1 MRVFIVSKIY
11 WTHKFMPEI
20 NININDQDYT
30 VVCDPGE
37 EQHLKSLAAQIDFK
51 VRELTKRFGKIGET
65 RLMVMASLLMAD
77 QAQELEKQS
86 KDSLIKIKSLEASL
100 DENEKRTVNNQNKS
114 TDYVELTNEKIN
126 DLLSKI
132 ASIN

>member
-1 MRVFIVSKIY
+1 
-11 WTHKFMPEI
+11 MPEI

-37 EQHLKSLAAQIDFK
+37 EQHLKSLASQIDFK
-51 VRELTKRFGKIGET
+51 VREVTKRFGKIGET

-77 QAQELEKQS
+77 QAQELS
-86 KDSLIKIKSLEASL
+86 KLNKDNIIKIKSLEASL
-100 DENEKRTVNNQNKS
+100 NENEKRTASNQNKS

>member
-1 MRVFIVSKIY
+1 
-11 WTHKFMPEI
+11 MPEI

-37 EQHLKSLAAQIDFK
+37 EQHLKSLAAQIDSK

-77 QAQELEKQS
+77 QAQELEKNS
-86 KDSLIKIKSLEASL
+86 RDSLTKIKSLEASL
-100 DENEKRTVNNQNKS
+100 EENEKRTVNNQDKS

>member
-1 MRVFIVSKIY
+1 MIKTTLWYATQERK
-11 WTHKFMPEI
+11 
-20 NININDQDYT
+20 
-30 VVCDPGE
+30 
-37 EQHLKSLAAQIDFK
+37 QHLKSLAAQIDFK

>member
-1 MRVFIVSKIY
+1 
-11 WTHKFMPEI
+11 MPEI
-20 NININDQDYT
+20 NININDQNYT

-100 DENEKRTVNNQNKS
+100 DENEKRTVNNQNKP
-114 TDYVELTNEKIN
+114 L
-126 DLLSKI
+126 
-132 ASIN
+132 

>member
-1 MRVFIVSKIY
+1 
-11 WTHKFMPEI
+11 
-20 NININDQDYT
+20 
-30 VVCDPGE
+30 
-37 EQHLKSLAAQIDFK
+37 
-51 VRELTKRFGKIGET
+51 
-65 RLMVMASLLMAD
+65 MASLLMAD
-77 QAQELEKQS
+77 QAQELEKHS

>member
-1 MRVFIVSKIY
+1 
-11 WTHKFMPEI
+11 MPEI

-37 EQHLKSLAAQIDFK
+37 EQHLKSLAAQIDYK

-65 RLMVMASLLMAD
+65 RLMVMASLLLAD
-77 QAQELEKQS
+77 QVQEVEKQNN
-86 KDSLIKIKSLEASL
+86 DSFIKIKSLEASL

>member
-1 MRVFIVSKIY
+1 
-11 WTHKFMPEI
+11 MPEI

-37 EQHLKSLAAQIDFK
+37 EQHLKSLAAQIDSK

-77 QAQELEKQS
+77 QAQELEKNS
-86 KDSLIKIKSLEASL
+86 RDSLTKIKSLEASL
-100 DENEKRTVNNQNKS
+100 EENEKRTVNNQNKS
-114 TDYVELTNEKIN
+114 IDYVELTNEKIN

>member
-1 MRVFIVSKIY
+1 
-11 WTHKFMPEI
+11 MPEI
-20 NININDQDYT
+20 NININDKDYT
-30 VVCDPGE
+30 VVCDQGE
-37 EQHLKSLAAQIDFK
+37 AQHIKSLAAQIDFK

>member
-1 MRVFIVSKIY
+1 
-11 WTHKFMPEI
+11 
-20 NININDQDYT
+20 
-30 VVCDPGE
+30 
-37 EQHLKSLAAQIDFK
+37 
-51 VRELTKRFGKIGET
+51 
-65 RLMVMASLLMAD
+65 MVMASLLMAD

>member
-1 MRVFIVSKIY
+1 M
-11 WTHKFMPEI
+11 
-20 NININDQDYT
+20 
-30 VVCDPGE
+30 CDPGE
-37 EQHLKSLAAQIDFK
+37 EQHLKSLASQIDFK

-77 QAQELEKQS
+77 QAQELSKQN
-86 KDSLIKIKSLEASL
+86 KDSIVKIKSLEASL
-100 DENEKRTVNNQNKS
+100 DENEKRTVNNQDKS
-114 TDYVELTNEKIN
+114 ADYIELTNEKIN

>member
-1 MRVFIVSKIY
+1 
-11 WTHKFMPEI
+11 MPEI

-37 EQHLKSLAAQIDFK
+37 EQHLKTLAAQIDFK
-51 VRELTKRFGKIGET
+51 VRELTKRFRKKGQT
-65 RLMVMASLLMAD
+65 RLMEMASLLMAD

-86 KDSLIKIKSLEASL
+86 KESLVKIKSLEASL

>member
-1 MRVFIVSKIY
+1 
-11 WTHKFMPEI
+11 
-20 NININDQDYT
+20 
-30 VVCDPGE
+30 
-37 EQHLKSLAAQIDFK
+37 
-51 VRELTKRFGKIGET
+51 
-65 RLMVMASLLMAD
+65 MVMASLLMAD

-100 DENEKRTVNNQNKS
+100 DENEKRTANNQNKS

>member
-1 MRVFIVSKIY
+1 
-11 WTHKFMPEI
+11 MPEI

-37 EQHLKSLAAQIDFK
+37 EQHLKSLAAQIDSK

-77 QAQELEKQS
+77 QAQELEKNS
-86 KDSLIKIKSLEASL
+86 RDSLTKIKSLEASL
-100 DENEKRTVNNQNKS
+100 EENEKRTVNNQNKS
-114 TDYVELTNEKIN
+114 IDYVEDVNSCSHNQRKKSN
-126 DLLSKI
+126 LSR
-132 ASIN
+132 APPLN